1 MKKKLILIIVL
12 VTILSIIG
20 IIVIPKMIEKDTVK
34 DLNSNSE
41 FGLDLLY
48 KLSDEDWD
56 QYNVLSGFGMDII
69 YDKELPPA
77 FDDDDFFDIHEYSK
91 TNPATMYD
99 ITSYP
104 NIIGDYGYVTKI
116 ETTDP
121 NYHLFNLSVG
131 EDIDGDLI
139 SETLENYHYTLD
151 ESYQHDDIEILVYK
165 RSKVLI
171 TIYTDYDVI
180 TRIQIRIKVRSIPGI
195 VF

>member
-1 MKKKLILIIVL
+1 
-12 VTILSIIG
+12 
-20 IIVIPKMIEKDTVK
+20 
-34 DLNSNSE
+34 
-41 FGLDLLY
+41 
-48 KLSDEDWD
+48 
-56 QYNVLSGFGMDII
+56 
-69 YDKELPPA
+69 
-77 FDDDDFFDIHEYSK
+77 
-91 TNPATMYD
+91 MYD

-121 NYHLFNLSVG
+121 NYQLFNLSVG